1 MIGDFLKKY
10 QQEIISEKIDVKEE
24 LDLLE
29 TKIKEEKKFIEVLDN
44 TNESFF
50 SDFTPRDVNA
60 KNRQK
65 IMEVQSLVDELQE
78 KYNQKSEK
86 QRFLD
91 GRLRE
96 INRLLQ
102 EINNDNHIV
111 DVSNEPK
118 TIITEETNEEEDNTV
133 NYSVIGGLSGKLE
146 QIKSYVFFDPQ
157 RASMEL
163 DEILKFLNN

>member
-111 DVSNEPK
+111 DVTNEPK